1 MLRVVPVEVTCRT
14 LGSECT
20 DINRYGAI
28 VCLSKWFLGKVWPC
42 STPTCPN
49 YGMEGLLIVQQPKWR
64 NYPHQ
69 ALDSRWIYMYHIV
82 SSCIIMYLK
91 RHQYPQGL
99 QFLAFWQYNFWGPS
113 GKALFFTNP
122 SKGARQTHFLQPMRP
137 MRSHDPK
144 TIPLQDHKG
153 ANTVSIN
160 RAGTL
165 ALWHEERSMVD
176 KAQCIHRITTLQSPQ
191 RSKHPAS
198 SCKYMQI
205 LTTPMPDVACELNR
219 SFMQIYADLCRFMNE
234 LWNRQCTKPSTP
246 LGSSWL
252 RGCICGACL

>member
-1 MLRVVPVEVTCRT
+1 
-14 LGSECT
+14 
-20 DINRYGAI
+20 
-28 VCLSKWFLGKVWPC
+28 
-42 STPTCPN
+42 
-49 YGMEGLLIVQQPKWR
+49 
-64 NYPHQ
+64 
-69 ALDSRWIYMYHIV
+69 MYHIV
-82 SSCIIMYLK
+82 SSCISKGTNIHK
-91 RHQYPQGL
+91 V
-99 QFLAFWQYNFWGPS
+99 YNFWLS
-113 GKALFFTNP
+113 GHTISEVPVEKQFLTNP
-122 SKGARQTHFLQPMRP
+122 SKGARQTHFLQP

-176 KAQCIHRITTLQSPQ
+176 KAQCIHLITTLQSPQ

-219 SFMQIYADLCRFMNE
+219 SFMQIYADLWMNSGIGSVPNPRPLLVARDCVAAYAGRACRPA
-234 LWNRQCTKPSTP
+234 KP
-246 LGSSWL
+246 GWL
-252 RGCICGACL
+252 IWLSPCPWLAAWSMILHVVSECPAHKFYRHILAL